1 MLSIVLDNDAQL
13 HLLMLLPLNLD
24 VQALIFLELPHHL
37 LLPHLHHHLHLILI
51 AIGGVSS
58 PGHLLYQIVLGNIN
72 CRTPESHANDK
83 SFGGHFLTAVVKIQV
98 NEALHYKLLE
108 LFVPGSGPID

>member
-1 MLSIVLDNDAQL
+1 MLSLVLDNDAQL

-24 VQALIFLELPHHL
+24 VQALIFLELPHDL

-51 AIGGVSS
+51 AIGGVTS

-72 CRTPESHANDK
+72 CCTPEAHTNDK
-83 SFGGHFLTAVVKIQV
+83 SFGGHFLAAVVKIQV
-98 NEALHYKLLE
+98 NETLHHKLLE
-108 LFVPGSGPID
+108 LFVSGSGPID